1 MCFDL
6 QVCNLGVR
14 PLFPFA
20 PLADDLAAND
30 DPETSGENFH
40 CSRQRVRRK
49 SLEIA
54 PRLQP
59 VHLSVLP
66 HPVFQSAE
74 AVEGQ
79 DVTALAA
86 GVRGVQGPTAEET
99 DGQRDIFFPT
109 EKRFCDDFPI

>member
-1 MCFDL
+1 MIFD
-6 QVCNLGVR
+6 QVYNSGIR
-14 PLFPFA
+14 TLFPFA

-30 DPETSGENFH
+30 DPESNGENFY
-40 CSRQRVRRK
+40 CSQHVRRK
-49 SLEIA
+49 SPEFA

-59 VHLSVLP
+59 VHLSVLSQ
-66 HPVFQSAE
+66 PVLQSAE

-99 DGQRDIFFPT
+99 GGQRYIFSQ
-109 EKRFCDDFPI
+109 EKTILP